1 MGKKLEKTKIW
12 FKTSFWV
19 YIYAATLALVM
30 LLQTGIGLL
39 QIDEIRGPLLERFG
53 NISFIVNILNGQL
66 QMPIKS
72 LAILWVGV
80 CAAYVGVDRAAY
92 AFKSAHRPTGT
103 IDVGNP
109 EVLRGVIFISFAIL
123 MLGIVCNSFVDFDFE
138 LNSLGSAFGSSVA
151 FYVAGQKA
159 IKCTKYVDLD
169 GDGIPDEVYED
180 EDEYEEDD
188 GAEEGG
194 YEEPETTVMGEII
207 GAAKEALNDE
217 EVKEATQQFNGVRKA
232 KPKKK
237 RRNKNHNTRKG

>member
-19 YIYAATLALVM
+19 YVYAATLVLVM
-30 LLQTGIGLL
+30 LLQTGISML
-39 QIDEIRGPLLERFG
+39 QMDEIRYPLLERFG

-66 QMPIKS
+66 QMPVKS

-109 EVLRGVIFISFAIL
+109 EVLRGIIFVSFAIL
-123 MLGIVCNSFVDFDFE
+123 MLGVICNSFVDFDFE

-151 FYVAGQKA
+151 LYIAGQKA

-169 GDGIPDEVYED
+169 GDGIPDEVYE
-180 EDEYEEDD
+180 EDEEDYD
-188 GAEEGG
+188 EGGEEGG

-207 GAAKEALNDE
+207 GTAKEALNDE
-217 EVKEATQQFNGVRKA
+217 EVKEATQQFNEVRKD

-237 RRNKNHNTRKG
+237 RRNRNHNTRKG